1 MGAPM
6 SEEVAKLL
14 QDGQTAKDFVMA
26 ILKSRSSA
34 DRQGRVAV
42 TIDGIK
48 KIYKPVSA
56 IHRH

>member
-14 QDGQTAKDFVMA
+14 QDGRTAKDFVMA

-34 DRQGRVAV
+34 ERQGRVSV
-42 TIDGIK
+42 IIDGVK
-48 KIYKPVSA
+48 KSYKPVSA